1 MNSNNFAKEKQKIL
15 KLFKDKKYLEV
26 SKLGFR
32 LYKQTPNDIDLVQ
45 ILGLTLINTQNFSEA
60 ENYFKKLLKLKKSAE
75 AYYTLGNIQKKIK
88 KYDNAISSF
97 ENALKLNPKFSEAF
111 NNLGNTKKLIHK
123 RDEAISHY
131 KKAISLKEDNIPALI
146 NLSIILKE
154 NNNYKELISVYEKIL
169 NLDSKNIKTIYNLGT
184 AHLFLGNSIK
194 SRKCFE
200 KVIELDNLNIPSFRN
215 YVSITSINKTD
226 KIFKQF
232 EKIDLSKLDH
242 INKIL
247 ILDALSKC
255 YFDLNKV
262 DLAFNCLERS
272 NLLKKEQS
280 KFSMHDE
287 ENLFQRIKLLFSKI
301 NNDELRHDNKIE
313 RTPIFIVG
321 MPRSGTSLIEQILST
336 HSKIYGAGELNY
348 FQQIVIKAGLKIP
361 NNNHNY
367 FEDIRKSYYEKIN
380 KISKSTFIIDKLPS
394 NFRWVGFIIKS
405 FPEAKIIHIKRN
417 PMAVCWSNYK
427 TFFIDQGLDFNL
439 TQRDVAKYYSMYSNL
454 MNFWNNKFKN
464 NIFTVNYEIFVSNFE
479 QNTKKILTYL
489 DLQWEDQLLE
499 YAKTSRPVTTA
510 SHHQVREKIK
520 KDTSDQWKKYTNYL
534 GTMRETLTSLKIKY

>member
-1 MNSNNFAKEKQKIL
+1 MNSNNFGREKKKIL
-15 KLFKDKKYLEV
+15 KLFKEKKYLEV
-26 SKLGFR
+26 SRLG
-32 LYKQTPNDIDLVQ
+32 LILHQQTPDDSDLVH
-45 ILGLTLINTQNFSEA
+45 ILGLTSINTQNFLEA
-60 ENYFKKLLKLKKSAE
+60 ENYFKKLLILKKSDE

-88 KYDNAISSF
+88 KYENAISSF
-97 ENALKLNPKFSEAF
+97 ENAIKLNPKFSEAF

-131 KKAISLKEDNIPALI
+131 RKAISLKEDNIPALI
-146 NLSIILKE
+146 NLSMILKE
-154 NNNYKELISVYEKIL
+154 NNNYKELINIYKKIL

-184 AHLFLGNSIK
+184 AHLFLGNSLE

-200 KVIELDNLNIPSFRN
+200 KVIELDNFNIPSFRN
-215 YVSITSINKTD
+215 YVSITSINKTN
-226 KIFKQF
+226 KVFKQF

-242 INKIL
+242 INRIL

-262 DLAFNCLERS
+262 DLAFNCLNRS
-272 NLLKKEQS
+272 NLLKKEKS

-287 ENLFQRIKLLFSKI
+287 EKLFQKIKYLFSKI
-301 NNDELRHDNKIE
+301 NNDELQYDDKIKS
-313 RTPIFIVG
+313 TPVFIVG

-336 HSKIYGAGELNY
+336 HSQIYGAGELNY
-348 FQQIVIKAGLKIP
+348 FQKIVVKAGLKIP
-361 NNNHNY
+361 NNNHKY
-367 FEDIRKSYYEKIN
+367 FADIRESYYEKIN
-380 KISKSTFIIDKLPS
+380 KISNSTFIIDKLPS
-394 NFRWVGFIIKS
+394 NFRWIGFILKS
-405 FPEAKIIHIKRN
+405 FPEAKIIHIQRN

-439 TQRDVAKYYSMYSNL
+439 TQKDVAQYYSMYSDL

-464 NIFTVNYEIFVSNFE
+464 NILTVNYEIFVNNFE
-479 QNTKKILTYL
+479 QNTKKILNYL
-489 DLQWEDQLLE
+489 DLEWEDQLLE

-510 SHHQVREKIK
+510 SHNQVREKIK

-534 GTMRETLTSLKIKY
+534 GIMRETLTSLKIKY

>member
-1 MNSNNFAKEKQKIL
+1 MNSNNFGREKKKIL
-15 KLFKDKKYLEV
+15 KLFKEKKYLEV
-26 SKLGFR
+26 SNLGFI
-32 LYKQTPNDIDLVQ
+32 LHQQTPDDSDLVH
-45 ILGLTLINTQNFSEA
+45 ILGLTSINTQNFLEA
-60 ENYFKKLLKLKKSAE
+60 ENYFKKLLILKKSDE

-88 KYDNAISSF
+88 KYENAISSF
-97 ENALKLNPKFSEAF
+97 ENAIKLNPKFSEAF

-131 KKAISLKEDNIPALI
+131 RKAISLKEDNIPALI

-154 NNNYKELISVYEKIL
+154 NNNYKELINIYKKIL

-184 AHLFLGNSIK
+184 AHLFLGNSLE

-200 KVIELDNLNIPSFRN
+200 KVIELDNFNIPSFRN
-215 YVSITSINKTD
+215 YVSITSINKTN
-226 KIFKQF
+226 KVFKQF

-262 DLAFNCLERS
+262 DLAFNCLNRS

-287 ENLFQRIKLLFSKI
+287 EKLFQKIKYLFSKI
-301 NNDELRHDNKIE
+301 NNDELQYDDKIKN
-313 RTPIFIVG
+313 TPVFIVG

-336 HSKIYGAGELNY
+336 HSQIYGAGELNY
-348 FQQIVIKAGLKIP
+348 FQKIVVKAGLKIP
-361 NNNHNY
+361 NNNHKY
-367 FEDIRKSYYEKIN
+367 FADIREAYYEKIN
-380 KISKSTFIIDKLPS
+380 KISNSTFIIDKLPS
-394 NFRWVGFIIKS
+394 NFRWIGFILKS
-405 FPEAKIIHIKRN
+405 FPEAKIIHIQRN

-439 TQRDVAKYYSMYSNL
+439 TQKDVAQYYSMYSDL

-464 NIFTVNYEIFVSNFE
+464 NILTVNYEIFVNNFE
-479 QNTKKILTYL
+479 QNTKKILNYL
-489 DLQWEDQLLE
+489 DLEWEDQLLE

-510 SHHQVREKIK
+510 SHNQVREKIK

-534 GTMRETLTSLKIKY
+534 GIMRETLTSLKIKY

>member
-1 MNSNNFAKEKQKIL
+1 MNSNNFGREKKKIL
-15 KLFKDKKYLEV
+15 KLFKEKKYLEV
-26 SKLGFR
+26 SRLG
-32 LYKQTPNDIDLVQ
+32 LILHQQTPDDSDLVH
-45 ILGLTLINTQNFSEA
+45 ILGLTSINTQNFLEA
-60 ENYFKKLLKLKKSAE
+60 ENYFKKLLILKKSDE

-88 KYDNAISSF
+88 KYENAISSF
-97 ENALKLNPKFSEAF
+97 ENAIKLNPKFSEAF

-131 KKAISLKEDNIPALI
+131 RKAISLKEDNIPALI

-154 NNNYKELISVYEKIL
+154 NNNYKELINIYKKIL

-184 AHLFLGNSIK
+184 AHLFLGNSLE

-200 KVIELDNLNIPSFRN
+200 KVIELDNFNIPSFRN
-215 YVSITSINKTD
+215 YVSITSINKTN
-226 KIFKQF
+226 KVFKQF

-262 DLAFNCLERS
+262 DLAFNCLNRS
-272 NLLKKEQS
+272 NLLKKEKS

-287 ENLFQRIKLLFSKI
+287 EKLFQKIKYLFSKI
-301 NNDELRHDNKIE
+301 NNDELQYDDKIKS
-313 RTPIFIVG
+313 TPVFIVG

-336 HSKIYGAGELNY
+336 HSQIYGAGELNY
-348 FQQIVIKAGLKIP
+348 FQKIVVKAGLKIP
-361 NNNHNY
+361 NNNHKY
-367 FEDIRKSYYEKIN
+367 FADIRESYYEKIN
-380 KISKSTFIIDKLPS
+380 KISNSTFIIDKLPS
-394 NFRWVGFIIKS
+394 NFRWIGFILKS
-405 FPEAKIIHIKRN
+405 FPEAKIIHIQRN

-439 TQRDVAKYYSMYSNL
+439 TQKDVAQYYSMYSDL

-464 NIFTVNYEIFVSNFE
+464 NILTVNYEIFVNNFE
-479 QNTKKILTYL
+479 QNTKKILNYL
-489 DLQWEDQLLE
+489 DLEWEDQLLE

-510 SHHQVREKIK
+510 SHNQVREKIK

-534 GTMRETLTSLKIKY
+534 GIMRETLTSLKIKY

>member
-1 MNSNNFAKEKQKIL
+1 MNSNNFGKEKKKIL
-15 KLFKDKKYLEV
+15 KLFKEKEYLEV
-26 SKLGFR
+26 SKLGS
-32 LYKQTPNDIDLVQ
+32 LLHQQTPEDSDLVH
-45 ILGLTLINTQNFSEA
+45 ILGLTSINTQNFLEA
-60 ENYFKKLLKLKKSAE
+60 ENYFKKLLILKKSDE

-88 KYDNAISSF
+88 KYENAISSF
-97 ENALKLNPKFSEAF
+97 ENAIKLNPKFSEAF

-131 KKAISLKEDNIPALI
+131 RKAISLKEDNIPALI

-154 NNNYKELISVYEKIL
+154 NNNYKELINIYKKIL

-184 AHLFLGNSIK
+184 AHLFLGNSLE

-200 KVIELDNLNIPSFRN
+200 KVIELDNFNIPSFRN
-215 YVSITSINKTD
+215 YVSITSINKTN
-226 KIFKQF
+226 KVFKQF

-262 DLAFNCLERS
+262 DLAFNCLNRS

-287 ENLFQRIKLLFSKI
+287 EKLFQKIKYLFSKI
-301 NNDELRHDNKIE
+301 NNDELQYDDKIKS
-313 RTPIFIVG
+313 TPVFIVG

-336 HSKIYGAGELNY
+336 HSQIYGAGELNY
-348 FQQIVIKAGLKIP
+348 FQKIVVKAGFEIP
-361 NNNHNY
+361 NKNHKY
-367 FEDIRKSYYEKIN
+367 FADIRKSYYEKIN
-380 KISKSTFIIDKLPS
+380 KISNTTFIIDKLPS
-394 NFRWVGFIIKS
+394 NFRWIGFILKS
-405 FPEAKIIHIKRN
+405 FPEAKIIHIQRN

-439 TQRDVAKYYSMYSNL
+439 TQKDVAQYYSMYSDL

-464 NIFTVNYEIFVSNFE
+464 NILTVNYEIFVNNFE
-479 QNTKKILTYL
+479 QNTKKILNYL
-489 DLQWEDQLLE
+489 DLEWEDQLLE

-510 SHHQVREKIK
+510 SHNQVREKIK

-534 GTMRETLTSLKIKY
+534 GIMRDTLTSLKIKY